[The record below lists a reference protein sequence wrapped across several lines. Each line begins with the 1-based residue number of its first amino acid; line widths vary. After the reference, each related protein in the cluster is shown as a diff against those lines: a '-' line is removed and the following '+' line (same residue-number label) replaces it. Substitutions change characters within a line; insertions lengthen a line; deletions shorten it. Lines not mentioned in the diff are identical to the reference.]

1 MASFEALP
9 LSEFSY
15 PLAIIP
21 TEASCNGFESNSR
34 ESVMSNSRP
43 HLSRLLLRSCFFK
56 FVE

>member
-15 PLAIIP
+15 PLAITP
-21 TEASCNGFESNSR
+21 TEASCNGFESNSS

-43 HLSRLLLRSCFFK
+43 HLSRLLLRS
-56 FVE
+56 